1 MYVYIHIYINI
12 ILPSAL
18 LFICCP
24 VGVIAAGRKQAL
36 THLPRPHNDHHS
48 KETSA
53 NTSTTTSTS
62 VFTFTFTFAFLL
74 RLGPLGVLWK
84 RGLGSQNL
92 FKKLTRPCFEYPKA
106 GWPQTLRVG
115 GLGFGVS
122 GIGSFPSSLEDVKAS
137 KQGCKKGCCT

>member
-1 MYVYIHIYINI
+1 MWVCIRIYICMYVYKYIYI

-18 LFICCP
+18 LFKGCP

-62 VFTFTFTFAFLL
+62 VFTFTFAFLL

-92 FKKLTRPCFEYPKA
+92 FKKN
-106 GWPQTLRVG
+106 
-115 GLGFGVS
+115 
-122 GIGSFPSSLEDVKAS
+122 
-137 KQGCKKGCCT
+137 